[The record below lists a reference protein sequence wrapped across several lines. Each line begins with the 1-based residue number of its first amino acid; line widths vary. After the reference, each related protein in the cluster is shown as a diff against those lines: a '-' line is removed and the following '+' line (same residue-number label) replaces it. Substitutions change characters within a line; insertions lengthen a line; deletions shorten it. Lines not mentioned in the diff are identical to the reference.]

1 MTNRRI
7 MCLILRC
14 LIRANWFFFSPSPR
28 WTYAKLFSL
37 CRFAVCQ
44 QLRRTKLKPELTM
57 TSASPLFFFLSL
69 FFFFPERCFKGQSDQ
84 SSLSKRK
91 GGRQRQGKKKR
102 IKTPKRTEECANRA
116 VYTNKSSAPQIRS
129 FFLIR
134 AKFLSDRLNIS
145 IEALSPCRHFN
156 FRPPSSSA

>member
-14 LIRANWFFFSPSPR
+14 LIRANCFFSPSPR

-57 TSASPLFFFLSL
+57 TSASPLFFL
-69 FFFFPERCFKGQSDQ
+69 FFFPERCFKGQSDQ
-84 SSLSKRK
+84 SSLSERK
-91 GGRQRQGKKKR
+91 GGRQRQAKKKR
-102 IKTPKRTEECANRA
+102 MKTPKRTEECANRA

-129 FFLIR
+129 FFFLIR

-145 IEALSPCRHFN
+145 IDALFPCRHFN